1 VAAQRVLEKPQGSA
15 QCSVHK
21 SLKRAL
27 LRLSTLME
35 CSRLSRW
42 TFIGLPPLITHH
54 SRRRRAAMSSSRLR
68 SEF

>member
-1 VAAQRVLEKPQGSA
+1 
-15 QCSVHK
+15 
-21 SLKRAL
+21 
-27 LRLSTLME
+27 
-35 CSRLSRW
+35 LSRW